1 MFAAFCLALP
11 ITMFFRFFP
20 SPFLV
25 SRNYYKFDIAIRVI
39 NRPWISTLYLE
50 YRDIGK
56 VGKFAGAETY
66 RLRIICRN
74 I

>member
-1 MFAAFCLALP
+1 MFAVFCLALLT
-11 ITMFFRFFP
+11 TMFFRFFL

-25 SRNYYKFDIAIRVI
+25 SRYCYKFDIAIRVI
-39 NRPWISTLYLE
+39 NRPWIFTLYLG

-56 VGKFAGAETY
+56 VGKFAGVKTY
-66 RLRIICRN
+66 RLRIIRRN